1 MTTDIQTETTEAQ
14 TTRGRVYVIDRSR
27 PRLRVG
33 QGLLTGLDVVF
44 RHFRDALTRKLEKP
58 SQQTGVFTVQY
69 PEERLK
75 LPEAFRNF
83 PILLYDDE
91 TGQELCT
98 SCFQCQRICPPQ
110 VIHMTQARDPSTGK
124 PVPAVAEFLI
134 EYDAC
139 MSCGLCA
146 EVCPFDAIK
155 MDHEFEY
162 STDVHGGLTINK
174 EALNRPISYYEKIA
188 PTFWAEVKDSAMK
201 KLQGNMKRRPELI
214 GVAPQMVEK
223 IRAKRAEAAATA
235 PATADAASA
244 DKAARPAAAARARS
258 AEKTA
263 EAAPEPA
270 TDSAPADKAA
280 RLAAIRAANVAKK
293 TDEGA
298 AETVAPAG
306 DSAPADKAA
315 RLAAIRAA
323 NVAKKTDEGAAE
335 TVAPAGD
342 SAPADKAA
350 RLAAIRAANV
360 AKKMDEGAAE
370 TVAPAGD
377 SAPTDKAARLAA
389 IRAAN
394 AAKKAAANEGAPAAA
409 SADVAPAPSA
419 PEGEPDVSS
428 TPPAAEAA
436 DPTIEVAPPTS
447 SMPSD
452 KAARLAAIRT
462 ANAAKKAAAQSD
474 GSEE

>member
-1 MTTDIQTETTEAQ
+1 MTTEIQTEPTEVQ
-14 TTRGRVYVIDRSR
+14 TTRGGVYVIDRSR
-27 PRLRVG
+27 PRLRAG

-91 TGQELCT
+91 TGHELCT

-188 PTFWAEVKDSAMK
+188 PSFWAEVKDSAMK
-201 KLQGNMKRRPELI
+201 KLQGNMKRRPDLI

-223 IRAKRAEAAATA
+223 IRAKRAESAAAQA
-235 PATADAASA
+235 PAPASATPDAAPA
-244 DKAARPAAAARARS
+244 DKAARLAAARARA

-263 EAAPEPA
+263 AEASAEPVSES
-270 TDSAPADKAA
+270 TPADKAA
-280 RLAAIRAANVAKK
+280 RLAAIRAANAAKK

-298 AETVAPAG
+298 TEAPAPTG
-306 DSAPADKAA
+306 GAPTDKAA

-323 NVAKKTDEGAAE
+323 NAAKKSAEGADAASAPPAAE
-335 TVAPAGD
+335 APAPTTGD
-342 SAPADKAA
+342 
-350 RLAAIRAANV
+350 
-360 AKKMDEGAAE
+360 
-370 TVAPAGD
+370 
-377 SAPTDKAARLAA
+377 APTDKAARLAA

-394 AAKKAAANEGAPAAA
+394 AAKKAAAQN
-409 SADVAPAPSA
+409 
-419 PEGEPDVSS
+419 
-428 TPPAAEAA
+428 
-436 DPTIEVAPPTS
+436 
-447 SMPSD
+447 
-452 KAARLAAIRT
+452 
-462 ANAAKKAAAQSD
+462 D

>member
-1 MTTDIQTETTEAQ
+1 MTTEIQTETTEIQ
-14 TTRGRVYVIDRSR
+14 TTRGKVYVIDRGR
-27 PRLRVG
+27 TTLRAG
-33 QGLLTGLDVVF
+33 QGLLTGLEVVF
-44 RHFRDALTRKLEKP
+44 RHFRDALTRKLERP

-110 VIHMTQARDPSTGK
+110 VIHMTQARDPATGK

-162 STDVHGGLTINK
+162 STDVHGGLTLNK

-201 KLQGNMKRRPELI
+201 KLQGNMKRRPDLI
-214 GVAPQMVEK
+214 GVAPQMIEK
-223 IRAKRAEAAATA
+223 IKAKRAEAAAQA
-235 PATADAASA
+235 PAPA
-244 DKAARPAAAARARS
+244 PAAP
-258 AEKTA
+258 
-263 EAAPEPA
+263 EAAPV
-270 TDSAPADKAA
+270 DKAA
-280 RLAAIRAANVAKK
+280 RLAAARARAAEK
-293 TDEGA
+293 A
-298 AETVAPAG
+298 AEAVPEPA
-306 DSAPADKAA
+306 
-315 RLAAIRAA
+315 
-323 NVAKKTDEGAAE
+323 T
-335 TVAPAGD
+335 
-342 SAPADKAA
+342 
-350 RLAAIRAANV
+350 
-360 AKKMDEGAAE
+360 
-370 TVAPAGD
+370 D

-394 AAKKAAANEGAPAAA
+394 AAKKAAAEGAALAADA
-409 SADVAPAPSA
+409 A
-419 PEGEPDVSS
+419 
-428 TPPAAEAA
+428 PPA
-436 DPTIEVAPPTS
+436 S
-447 SMPSD
+447 GMPAD
-452 KAARLAAIRT
+452 KAARLAAIRAANAAKKAAAEGAAPAADAAPPVVESAAPAADAAPPASSMPADKAARLAAIRA
-462 ANAAKKAAAQSD
+462 ANAAKKAAAQRD